1 MQKLNSFSELKNI
14 FPQERKKEEKKVVKS
29 TQRVRYFIDP
39 RTGQLT
45 KQVY

>member
-1 MQKLNSFSELKNI
+1 MQKFNDFSSLKGL
-14 FPQERKKEEKKVVKS
+14 FPKEKTEEKQVVKS

>member
-1 MQKLNSFSELKNI
+1 MQKFNDFSSLKGL
-14 FPQERKKEEKKVVKS
+14 FPQERKEEKKVVKS